1 MNRIY
6 KLKFDK
12 RRNELVVVS
21 EITTGVGNAK
31 ATGCV
36 EGEKSPRRGVRAMAL
51 SLLSGMMIMAHPAM
65 SANLPTGGQIVAG
78 SGSIQ
83 TPSGNQMNIH
93 QSSQN
98 MVANWNS
105 FDIGKGN
112 TVQFYQPDSSAVALN
127 RVVGGGESQIMGNL
141 KANGQVFLVN
151 PNGVLFGKEASVS
164 TSGFVASTRDIKND
178 DFMNRRYTFSGGQKA
193 GAEIVNQGA
202 LTTNAGGYI
211 VLTADRVRNSGT
223 IRTPGGK
230 TVLAASERVTLQ
242 LDNGGLMSVQVT
254 GDVVNALV
262 ENRGLVSARD
272 GQVYLT
278 ALGRDMLMNTVLNVS
293 GVVEAGGMH
302 RQDGN
307 IVLDGGDS
315 GVVHLSGT
323 LQADNASGQGGK
335 VVVQGK
341 NILLDK
347 GSSITATGGQGGG
360 EVYVGGGWQGK
371 DSNIRNADKVVMQD
385 GARIDVSA
393 TQQGNGGT
401 AVLWSDS
408 YTNFHGQISAKG
420 GETGGNG
427 GQVETSSHGNL
438 QAFGTVSASA
448 KKGKAGNWLLD
459 SADITIV
466 NGSNDS
472 NVSKTETTQS
482 PPHTQFAPTAA
493 GSAVSNTSINNRLN
507 NGTSVTIRTGH
518 TTKDGAQK
526 GNITV
531 NAAINKSNGSDANLT
546 LQAGGNITV
555 NNSITSTSGKL
566 NVNLSGANTNNGSI
580 TISNNVNITTSGGSI
595 TIGTANAS
603 NSVNISINNTTL
615 NASNGNIQ
623 LTGTGTGNDSGILF
637 NGCNTL
643 TASNITLTGSSTSG
657 NAINLTGTATLNAT
671 NNITLTGSSTSGN
684 AINLKGNN
692 TLTASNITL
701 TGESTSGNAINLTDT
716 TGTTTL
722 NATNNITMQG
732 TRVQIKHSNITA
744 GNFALNATVAG
755 SEISNT
761 TLTATNNINLT
772 AKTNSASSGVYL
784 KDARITSTNGNITA
798 NGTATA
804 NGKATHLDNNVT
816 LNASNGSIKLTGNG
830 HGHGSASGILFA
842 GNNRLTASN
851 IALTG
856 NSTSGN
862 AINLTG
868 TATLNATND
877 ITLTGSSTSGNAI
890 NLTGTA
896 TLNAT
901 NNITLT
907 GSSTSGNAIN
917 LKGNNTLTASNIT
930 LTGESTSGNAINLT
944 DTTGTTTLNATNNIT
959 MQGTRVQIKHSNITA
974 GNFALNAT
982 VAGSEISNTT
992 LTATNNI
999 NLTAKTNSASSGVYL
1014 KDARITSTN
1023 GNITANGTATANGKA
1038 THLDNNVTLNAS
1050 NGRIKLTGNGYGHGS
1065 ASGILF
1071 AGNNRLTASNI
1082 ALTGNST
1089 SGNAINLTDTAT
1101 LTASNITLTGS
1112 STSGNAIN
1120 LTGTATLN
1128 ATNNITL
1135 TGSSTSG
1142 NAINLKG
1149 NNTLTAS
1156 NITLTGESTSGNA
1169 INLTDTTGTTTLNAT
1184 NNITMQG
1191 TRVQIKHSNITAG
1204 NFALNATV
1212 AGSEISNTTLTATN
1226 NINLTAKT
1234 NSASSGVYLKDAR
1247 ITSTNGSITANGTA
1261 TANGKA
1267 THLDGNVTLN
1277 ASNGR
1282 IKLTGNGYGHGS
1294 ASGILFAGNN
1304 RLTASNIALTGN
1316 STSGNAI
1323 NLTDT
1328 ATLTASNITL
1338 TGSST
1343 SGNAINLTG
1352 TATLNATN
1360 NITLT
1365 GSSTSGNAIN
1375 LKGNN
1380 TLTASNITLTG
1391 ESTSGNAI
1399 NLTDTTGTTTLNAT
1413 NNITMQGTR
1422 VQIKHSNITAGNFAL
1437 NATVAGSEISNTT
1450 LTATNN
1456 INLTAKTNSASSG
1469 VYLKDARITSTNGN
1483 ITANGTARAND
1494 NATYLDGNVTLNAS
1508 NGSIKLT
1515 GIGNGST
1522 SGILFAGNNT
1532 LTASNIT
1539 LTGNSEVY
1547 WQ

>member
-31 ATGCV
+31 ATGSV

-93 QSSQN
+93 QNSQN

-112 TVQFYQPDSSAVALN
+112 TVQFDQPSSSAVALN

-151 PNGVLFGKEASVS
+151 PNGVLFGEGASVS

-193 GAEIVNQGA
+193 GAAIVNQGE

-211 VLTADRVRNSGT
+211 VLAADRVSNSGT

-230 TVLAASERVTLQ
+230 TVLAASERITLQ

-278 ALGRDMLMNTVLNVS
+278 ALGRGMLMNTVLNVS
-293 GVVEAGGMH
+293 GVVEASGMH

-347 GSSITATGGQGGG
+347 GSNITATGGQGGG

-371 DSNIRNADKVVMQD
+371 DSNIRNADKVVMQG

-427 GQVETSSHGNL
+427 GRVETSSHGNL

-466 NGSNDS
+466 NGS

-507 NGTSVTIRTGH
+507 NGTSVTILTHRTRTG
-518 TTKDGAQK
+518 TAQG

-531 NAAINKSNGSDANLT
+531 NAAINKSNGSDVNLT

-555 NNSITSTSGKL
+555 NSSITSTNGKL
-566 NVNLSGANTNNGSI
+566 NVNLSGARTSNGSI
-580 TISNNVNITTSGGSI
+580 TISNNANITTNGGDI
-595 TIGTANAS
+595 TVGTTNTS

-623 LTGTGTGNDSGILF
+623 LTGTGTGTDSGILF

-761 TLTATNNINLT
+761 TL
-772 AKTNSASSGVYL
+772 K
-784 KDARITSTNGNITA
+784 
-798 NGTATA
+798 
-804 NGKATHLDNNVT
+804 
-816 LNASNGSIKLTGNG
+816 
-830 HGHGSASGILFA
+830 
-842 GNNRLTASN
+842 
-851 IALTG
+851 
-856 NSTSGN
+856 
-862 AINLTG
+862 
-868 TATLNATND
+868 
-877 ITLTGSSTSGNAI
+877 
-890 NLTGTA
+890 
-896 TLNAT
+896 
-901 NNITLT
+901 
-907 GSSTSGNAIN
+907 
-917 LKGNNTLTASNIT
+917 
-930 LTGESTSGNAINLT
+930 
-944 DTTGTTTLNATNNIT
+944 ATNNIT

-974 GNFALNAT
+974 GNFALNA
-982 VAGSEISNTT
+982 
-992 LTATNNI
+992 
-999 NLTAKTNSASSGVYL
+999 
-1014 KDARITSTN
+1014 
-1023 GNITANGTATANGKA
+1023 
-1038 THLDNNVTLNAS
+1038 
-1050 NGRIKLTGNGYGHGS
+1050 
-1065 ASGILF
+1065 
-1071 AGNNRLTASNI
+1071 
-1082 ALTGNST
+1082 
-1089 SGNAINLTDTAT
+1089 
-1101 LTASNITLTGS
+1101 
-1112 STSGNAIN
+1112 
-1120 LTGTATLN
+1120 
-1128 ATNNITL
+1128 
-1135 TGSSTSG
+1135 
-1142 NAINLKG
+1142 
-1149 NNTLTAS
+1149 
-1156 NITLTGESTSGNA
+1156 
-1169 INLTDTTGTTTLNAT
+1169 
-1184 NNITMQG
+1184 
-1191 TRVQIKHSNITAG
+1191 
-1204 NFALNATV
+1204 
-1212 AGSEISNTTLTATN
+1212 
-1226 NINLTAKT
+1226 
-1234 NSASSGVYLKDAR
+1234 
-1247 ITSTNGSITANGTA
+1247 
-1261 TANGKA
+1261 
-1267 THLDGNVTLN
+1267 
-1277 ASNGR
+1277 
-1282 IKLTGNGYGHGS
+1282 
-1294 ASGILFAGNN
+1294 
-1304 RLTASNIALTGN
+1304 
-1316 STSGNAI
+1316 
-1323 NLTDT
+1323 
-1328 ATLTASNITL
+1328 
-1338 TGSST
+1338 
-1343 SGNAINLTG
+1343 
-1352 TATLNATN
+1352 
-1360 NITLT
+1360 
-1365 GSSTSGNAIN
+1365 
-1375 LKGNN
+1375 
-1380 TLTASNITLTG
+1380 
-1391 ESTSGNAI
+1391 
-1399 NLTDTTGTTTLNAT
+1399 
-1413 NNITMQGTR
+1413 
-1422 VQIKHSNITAGNFAL
+1422 
-1437 NATVAGSEISNTT
+1437 
-1450 LTATNN
+1450 
-1456 INLTAKTNSASSG
+1456 
-1469 VYLKDARITSTNGN
+1469 
-1483 ITANGTARAND
+1483 
-1494 NATYLDGNVTLNAS
+1494 
-1508 NGSIKLT
+1508 
-1515 GIGNGST
+1515 
-1522 SGILFAGNNT
+1522 
-1532 LTASNIT
+1532 
-1539 LTGNSEVY
+1539 
-1547 WQ
+1547 

>member
-31 ATGCV
+31 ATGSV
-36 EGEKSPRRGVRAMAL
+36 EDEKSPRRGVRAMAL
-51 SLLSGMMIMAHPAM
+51 SLLAGMMIMAHPAM

-211 VLTADRVRNSGT
+211 VLTADRVSNSGT

-472 NVSKTETTQS
+472 NDSKTETTQS

-507 NGTSVTIRTGH
+507 NGTSVTILTSH
-518 TTKDGAQK
+518 TAKDGAQK

-555 NNSITSTSGKL
+555 NNSITSTEGKL
-566 NVNLSGANTNNGSI
+566 NVNLSGARTSNGSI
-580 TISNNVNITTSGGSI
+580 TISNNANITTNGGDI
-595 TIGTANAS
+595 TVGTTNTS
-603 NSVNISINNTTL
+603 NRVNISINNTTL

-623 LTGTGTGNDSGILF
+623 LTGTGTGTDSGILF

-643 TASNITLTGSSTSG
+643 TASNITLTGSSTSGNAINLTGTATLNATNNITLTGSSTSGNAINLTGTATLNATNNITLTGSSTSG

-701 TGESTSGNAINLTDT
+701 TGESTGGNAINLTDT

-761 TLTATNNINLT
+761 TLTATNNINLA
-772 AKTNSASSGVYL
+772 AKTNSA
-784 KDARITSTNGNITA
+784 
-798 NGTATA
+798 
-804 NGKATHLDNNVT
+804 
-816 LNASNGSIKLTGNG
+816 
-830 HGHGSASGILFA
+830 
-842 GNNRLTASN
+842 
-851 IALTG
+851 
-856 NSTSGN
+856 
-862 AINLTG
+862 
-868 TATLNATND
+868 
-877 ITLTGSSTSGNAI
+877 
-890 NLTGTA
+890 
-896 TLNAT
+896 
-901 NNITLT
+901 
-907 GSSTSGNAIN
+907 
-917 LKGNNTLTASNIT
+917 
-930 LTGESTSGNAINLT
+930 
-944 DTTGTTTLNATNNIT
+944 
-959 MQGTRVQIKHSNITA
+959 
-974 GNFALNAT
+974 
-982 VAGSEISNTT
+982 
-992 LTATNNI
+992 
-999 NLTAKTNSASSGVYL
+999 
-1014 KDARITSTN
+1014 
-1023 GNITANGTATANGKA
+1023 
-1038 THLDNNVTLNAS
+1038 
-1050 NGRIKLTGNGYGHGS
+1050 
-1065 ASGILF
+1065 
-1071 AGNNRLTASNI
+1071 
-1082 ALTGNST
+1082 
-1089 SGNAINLTDTAT
+1089 
-1101 LTASNITLTGS
+1101 
-1112 STSGNAIN
+1112 
-1120 LTGTATLN
+1120 
-1128 ATNNITL
+1128 
-1135 TGSSTSG
+1135 
-1142 NAINLKG
+1142 
-1149 NNTLTAS
+1149 
-1156 NITLTGESTSGNA
+1156 
-1169 INLTDTTGTTTLNAT
+1169 
-1184 NNITMQG
+1184 
-1191 TRVQIKHSNITAG
+1191 
-1204 NFALNATV
+1204 
-1212 AGSEISNTTLTATN
+1212 
-1226 NINLTAKT
+1226 
-1234 NSASSGVYLKDAR
+1234 
-1247 ITSTNGSITANGTA
+1247 
-1261 TANGKA
+1261 
-1267 THLDGNVTLN
+1267 
-1277 ASNGR
+1277 
-1282 IKLTGNGYGHGS
+1282 
-1294 ASGILFAGNN
+1294 
-1304 RLTASNIALTGN
+1304 
-1316 STSGNAI
+1316 
-1323 NLTDT
+1323 
-1328 ATLTASNITL
+1328 
-1338 TGSST
+1338 
-1343 SGNAINLTG
+1343 
-1352 TATLNATN
+1352 
-1360 NITLT
+1360 
-1365 GSSTSGNAIN
+1365 
-1375 LKGNN
+1375 
-1380 TLTASNITLTG
+1380 
-1391 ESTSGNAI
+1391 
-1399 NLTDTTGTTTLNAT
+1399 
-1413 NNITMQGTR
+1413 
-1422 VQIKHSNITAGNFAL
+1422 
-1437 NATVAGSEISNTT
+1437 
-1450 LTATNN
+1450 
-1456 INLTAKTNSASSG
+1456 
-1469 VYLKDARITSTNGN
+1469 
-1483 ITANGTARAND
+1483 
-1494 NATYLDGNVTLNAS
+1494 
-1508 NGSIKLT
+1508 
-1515 GIGNGST
+1515 
-1522 SGILFAGNNT
+1522 
-1532 LTASNIT
+1532 
-1539 LTGNSEVY
+1539 
-1547 WQ
+1547 

>member
-31 ATGCV
+31 ATGSV

-112 TVQFYQPDSSAVALN
+112 TVQFYQPNSSAVALN

-151 PNGVLFGKEASVS
+151 PSGVLFGKGASVS

-193 GAEIVNQGA
+193 GAAIVNQGA

-211 VLTADRVRNSGT
+211 VLAADRVSNSGT

-242 LDNGGLMSVQVT
+242 LDNGGLMSAQVT

-816 LNASNGSIKLTGNG
+816 LNASNGRIKLTGNG
-830 HGHGSASGILFA
+830 YGHGSASGILFA

-862 AINLTG
+862 AINLTD
-868 TATLNATND
+868 TATLTASN

-917 LKGNNTLTASNIT
+917 LKGNNTLTARNIT

-944 DTTGTTTLNATNNIT
+944 DTTGTTGTTTLNATNNIT

-1082 ALTGNST
+1082 
-1089 SGNAINLTDTAT
+1089 
-1101 LTASNITLTGS
+1101 TLTGS

-1149 NNTLTAS
+1149 NNRLTAR

-1191 TRVQIKHSNITAG
+1191 TRIQIKHSNITAG

-1247 ITSTNGSITANGTA
+1247 ITSTNGNITANGTA
-1261 TANGKA
+1261 RANDNA
-1267 THLDGNVTLN
+1267 TYLDGNVTLN
-1277 ASNGR
+1277 ASNGS
-1282 IKLTGNGYGHGS
+1282 IKLTGIGNGS
-1294 ASGILFAGNN
+1294 TSGILFA
-1304 RLTASNIALTGN
+1304 
-1316 STSGNAI
+1316 
-1323 NLTDT
+1323 
-1328 ATLTASNITL
+1328 
-1338 TGSST
+1338 
-1343 SGNAINLTG
+1343 
-1352 TATLNATN
+1352 
-1360 NITLT
+1360 
-1365 GSSTSGNAIN
+1365 
-1375 LKGNN
+1375 GNN

>member
-278 ALGRDMLMNTVLNVS
+278 ALGRGMLMNTVLNVS
-293 GVVEAGGMH
+293 GVVEASGMH

-347 GSSITATGGQGGG
+347 GSNITATGGQGGG

-371 DSNIRNADKVVMQD
+371 DSNIRNADKVVMQG

-427 GQVETSSHGNL
+427 GRVETSSHGNL

-466 NGSNDS
+466 NGS

-507 NGTSVTIRTGH
+507 NGTSVTILTHRTRTG
-518 TTKDGAQK
+518 TAQG

-531 NAAINKSNGSDANLT
+531 NAAINKSNGSDVNLT

-555 NNSITSTSGKL
+555 NSSITSTNGKL
-566 NVNLSGANTNNGSI
+566 NVNLSGARTSNGSI
-580 TISNNVNITTSGGSI
+580 TISNNANITTNGGDI
-595 TIGTANAS
+595 TVGTTNTS

-623 LTGTGTGNDSGILF
+623 LTGTGTGTDSGILF

-657 NAINLTGTATLNAT
+657 NAINLTDTTGTTTLNATNNITMQGTRVQIKHSNITAGNFALNATVAGSEISNTTLTATNNINLTANGAGTAVYLKDANITSTNGSITANGTATANDNATYLDGNVTLNASNGSIKLTGNGRGSASGILFAGNNRLTASNIALTGNSTSGNAINLTGTATLNAT
-671 NNITLTGSSTSGN
+671 NDITLIGSSTSGNAINLTGTATLNATNDITLIGSSTSGN

-761 TLTATNNINLT
+761 TLTTTNNINLT
-772 AKTNSASSGVYL
+772 ANGAGTAVYL

-804 NGKATHLDNNVT
+804 NGKATHLDGNVT

-830 HGHGSASGILFA
+830 GTSGILFV
-842 GNNRLTASN
+842 
-851 IALTG
+851 
-856 NSTSGN
+856 
-862 AINLTG
+862 
-868 TATLNATND
+868 
-877 ITLTGSSTSGNAI
+877 
-890 NLTGTA
+890 
-896 TLNAT
+896 
-901 NNITLT
+901 
-907 GSSTSGNAIN
+907 
-917 LKGNNTLTASNIT
+917 GNNTLT
-930 LTGESTSGNAINLT
+930 
-944 DTTGTTTLNATNNIT
+944 D
-959 MQGTRVQIKHSNITA
+959 
-974 GNFALNAT
+974 
-982 VAGSEISNTT
+982 
-992 LTATNNI
+992 
-999 NLTAKTNSASSGVYL
+999 
-1014 KDARITSTN
+1014 
-1023 GNITANGTATANGKA
+1023 
-1038 THLDNNVTLNAS
+1038 
-1050 NGRIKLTGNGYGHGS
+1050 
-1065 ASGILF
+1065 
-1071 AGNNRLTASNI
+1071 
-1082 ALTGNST
+1082 
-1089 SGNAINLTDTAT
+1089 
-1101 LTASNITLTGS
+1101 
-1112 STSGNAIN
+1112 
-1120 LTGTATLN
+1120 
-1128 ATNNITL
+1128 
-1135 TGSSTSG
+1135 
-1142 NAINLKG
+1142 
-1149 NNTLTAS
+1149 
-1156 NITLTGESTSGNA
+1156 
-1169 INLTDTTGTTTLNAT
+1169 
-1184 NNITMQG
+1184 
-1191 TRVQIKHSNITAG
+1191 
-1204 NFALNATV
+1204 
-1212 AGSEISNTTLTATN
+1212 
-1226 NINLTAKT
+1226 
-1234 NSASSGVYLKDAR
+1234 
-1247 ITSTNGSITANGTA
+1247 
-1261 TANGKA
+1261 
-1267 THLDGNVTLN
+1267 
-1277 ASNGR
+1277 
-1282 IKLTGNGYGHGS
+1282 
-1294 ASGILFAGNN
+1294 
-1304 RLTASNIALTGN
+1304 
-1316 STSGNAI
+1316 
-1323 NLTDT
+1323 
-1328 ATLTASNITL
+1328 
-1338 TGSST
+1338 
-1343 SGNAINLTG
+1343 
-1352 TATLNATN
+1352 
-1360 NITLT
+1360 
-1365 GSSTSGNAIN
+1365 
-1375 LKGNN
+1375 
-1380 TLTASNITLTG
+1380 
-1391 ESTSGNAI
+1391 
-1399 NLTDTTGTTTLNAT
+1399 
-1413 NNITMQGTR
+1413 
-1422 VQIKHSNITAGNFAL
+1422 
-1437 NATVAGSEISNTT
+1437 
-1450 LTATNN
+1450 
-1456 INLTAKTNSASSG
+1456 
-1469 VYLKDARITSTNGN
+1469 
-1483 ITANGTARAND
+1483 
-1494 NATYLDGNVTLNAS
+1494 
-1508 NGSIKLT
+1508 
-1515 GIGNGST
+1515 
-1522 SGILFAGNNT
+1522 
-1532 LTASNIT
+1532 SNIT